1 MPSIFRSSKTILIH
15 GMEADWIEEEISDG
29 DGEFLKDVLE
39 QKVFTAFTSAGILK
53 KVDSVFGGSP
63 TDFFHLL
70 YLPHPQ
76 VSLPYLTRWK
86 EGPTHRNN
94 RPVVVQFKHG

>member
-1 MPSIFRSSKTILIH
+1 MSSIFRSSKTILIH

-53 KVDSVFGGSP
+53 KVD
-63 TDFFHLL
+63 
-70 YLPHPQ
+70 
-76 VSLPYLTRWK
+76 
-86 EGPTHRNN
+86 
-94 RPVVVQFKHG
+94 